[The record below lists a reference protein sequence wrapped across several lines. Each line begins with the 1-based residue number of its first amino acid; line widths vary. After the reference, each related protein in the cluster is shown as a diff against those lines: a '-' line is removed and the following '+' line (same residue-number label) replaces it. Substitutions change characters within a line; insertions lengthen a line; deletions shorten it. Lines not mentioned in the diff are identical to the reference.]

1 MQPYGACVMVAVM
14 GPLSSSHYTKS
25 HRGLALNLPA
35 SHHFNHVLKVDLISH
50 CHGSENL
57 HGSSMFNMCP
67 YSLTHD
73 L

>member
-1 MQPYGACVMVAVM
+1 MRPNGAFLVVAAYGA
-14 GPLSSSHYTKS
+14 SHYTKF
-25 HRGLALNLPA
+25 HRGLALDLSA
-35 SHHFNHVLKVDLISH
+35 SHHAFELCSEVDLISH

-57 HGSSMFNMCP
+57 HGSSLFNMCP